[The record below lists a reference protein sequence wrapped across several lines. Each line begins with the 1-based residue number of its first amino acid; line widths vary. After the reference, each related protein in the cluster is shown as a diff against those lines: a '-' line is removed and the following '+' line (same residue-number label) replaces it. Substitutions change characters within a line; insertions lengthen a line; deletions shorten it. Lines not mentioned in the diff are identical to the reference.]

1 MLILNP
7 QHTGTADGREEDFM
21 KQAEAEHLL
30 RDCRELLTNRM
41 RTSMSR
47 MLGEVEDVLY
57 EKATAGHA
65 TAQTSYYIEAVREIR
80 MKKREIQIRFEN
92 RFLEQF
98 DYSVLESR
106 KSVSHLSGAQ
116 SNPVY
121 PHWVVDI
128 NQVRS
133 ELFEKRIDKMR
144 GECRSALAELDRHV
158 SELLQSS
165 PEDQFDNPLEPK
177 TVFNAFR
184 ESCRDIQIG
193 ADVRQIL
200 MERFDK
206 YIGPALQ
213 DVYADLNSLFQNYNS
228 GPAASGLNGVSV
240 PKVPE
245 TATEAPEQSSSLLV
259 GKLMREIIR
268 TQVAGDAVPAFVI
281 EFLYSAWSQVL
292 ERVYERFGAN
302 APEWDRVMQVV
313 VDLQDCTRMT
323 SDRDKSQQQLWMVP
337 GLVYRLKAG
346 MKTVSLPL
354 REQTDF
360 LRQLKL
366 HYVHNGEY
374 ELDSGNKV

>member
-1 MLILNP
+1 
-7 QHTGTADGREEDFM
+7 M
-21 KQAEAEHLL
+21 KQVEAEHLL

-47 MLGEVEDVLY
+47 MLGEVEDVLF
-57 EKATAGHA
+57 EKATSGHA
-65 TAQTSYYIEAVREIR
+65 TAQTSHYIEAVREIR

-106 KSVSHLSGAQ
+106 KAVHQQTGAQ
-116 SNPVY
+116 TNPVY
-121 PHWVVDI
+121 PPWVIDI

-133 ELFEKRIDKMR
+133 ELFEQRIEKMR
-144 GECRSALAELDRHV
+144 GECRSALVELDRHV
-158 SELLQSS
+158 SELLQST
-165 PEDQFDNPLEPK
+165 PQEHFDNPLEPK

-193 ADVRQIL
+193 ADIRQIL

-213 DVYADLNSLFQNYNS
+213 DVYADLNHLFQNYNTATVPTEEN
-228 GPAASGLNGVSV
+228 GPGVSNPDV
-240 PKVPE
+240 VADGMPE
-245 TATEAPEQSSSLLV
+245 ENASLLV
-259 GKLMREIIR
+259 GKLMRETIR
-268 TQVAGDAVPAFVI
+268 RQVAVDETPDFVTD
-281 EFLYSAWSQVL
+281 FLYHAWSQVL
-292 ERVYERFGAN
+292 ERVYERYGAN
-302 APEWDRVMQVV
+302 APEWDRVLQVV
-313 VDLQDCTRMT
+313 SDLQDCTRLT
-323 SDRDKSQQQLWMVP
+323 ADRDKRQQQLWTLP
-337 GLVYRLKAG
+337 GLIYKLKAG

-366 HYVHNGEY
+366 HHARYSETGLVSRN
-374 ELDSGNKV
+374 DN

>member
-1 MLILNP
+1 
-7 QHTGTADGREEDFM
+7 M
-21 KQAEAEHLL
+21 KQVEAEHLL

-47 MLGEVEDVLY
+47 MLGEVEDVLF
-57 EKATAGHA
+57 EKATSGHA
-65 TAQTSYYIEAVREIR
+65 TAQTSHYIEAVREIR

-106 KSVSHLSGAQ
+106 KAVPHHAGEQ
-116 SNPVY
+116 PNPVY
-121 PHWVVDI
+121 PPWVVDI

-133 ELFEKRIDKMR
+133 ELFEQRIEKMR
-144 GECRSALAELDRHV
+144 GECRTALSELDRHV
-158 SELLQSS
+158 SELLQST
-165 PEDQFDNPLEPK
+165 PEEKFDNPLEPR

-193 ADVRQIL
+193 ADIRQIL

-213 DVYADLNSLFQNYNS
+213 DVYTDLNSLFQNYNC
-228 GPAASGLNGVSV
+228 GPASTTASV
-240 PKVPE
+240 PNVPE
-245 TATEAPEQSSSLLV
+245 ASTAAQEQSSSLLV

-268 TQVAGDAVPAFVI
+268 TQVAGDEVPAFVI
-281 EFLYSAWSQVL
+281 EFLYNSWSQVL
-292 ERVYERFGAN
+292 ERVYERFGAH

-313 VDLQDCTRMT
+313 VDLQDCTRYT
-323 SDRDKSQQQLWMVP
+323 SDRDKRQQQLWMVP

-360 LRQLKL
+360 LRDLKL
-366 HYVHNGEY
+366 HYVRNGESG
-374 ELDSGNKV
+374 LVSGNKD